1 MIDDKTLRE
10 VLQRKISQIKQ
21 YPRSAQKEVENI
33 MSQKFNVDFGTTVEI
48 FNGLLPIET
57 LSYDMLYKLMISI
70 HDMIIDN
77 ERYEQL
83 DANDLY
89 APKYFTEYEIEEFE
103 KPLKKNDEDIDMV
116 FENWLQ
122 VDNDQYICVVPIEQI
137 VEWRNLNKIKY
148 NPKTQRELTEK
159 VTKGGVIIKVVTI
172 FESALKAIKKLMKNN
187 DFIPDDITFNVNPD
201 FYEEPVIKYGKLIVP
216 SVDIIDGFHRFISM
230 CDIKDQNPNWNFN
243 CIVNIM
249 VFNEEKAQRYMIQK
263 DKKNHLSPKQLVKID
278 RNNESNYVISR
289 LNESSSFH
297 HRNRIDDDSFV
308 MLVKLVSDLFN
319 PQERQ
324 EAVEL
329 SKTIE
334 KNINEIIEING
345 LYDEGFSKHEWFI
358 YLYLLKLSD
367 CNSNTFINVINKIDM
382 DNLLSKINFR
392 NEPTKASYKILD
404 TEFRE
409 VKQNV

>member
-33 MSQKFNVDFGTTVEI
+33 MSIKFNVNYGTTVEI
-48 FNGLLPIET
+48 FNGLLPVET
-57 LSYDMLYKLMISI
+57 LSYDMLYKLMISV
-70 HDMIIDN
+70 HDMIINN

-89 APKYFTEYEIEEFE
+89 APKYFTEYEIEEFK
-103 KPLKKNDEDIDMV
+103 KPLEKNDEDIDMV

-122 VDNDQYICVVPIEQI
+122 VSHDQYVCVVPIEQI

-148 NPKTQRELTEK
+148 NHNTQRELTEK
-159 VTKGGVIIKVVTI
+159 TTKGGVVVKVVTI
-172 FESALKAIKKLMKNN
+172 FETALKAIKKLMLKD
-187 DFIPDDITFNVNPD
+187 DFIPDDITFNTNPD
-201 FYEEPVIKYGKLIVP
+201 FYEEPKIKHGKLIV
-216 SVDIIDGFHRFISM
+216 SVADIIDGFHRYTSM
-230 CDIKDQNPNWNFN
+230 CDVKDRNPNWKFN
-243 CIVNIM
+243 CIINVM

-278 RNNESNYVISR
+278 KNNESNYVISR

-297 HRNRIDDDSFV
+297 HRSKIDDDSFV
-308 MLVKLVSDLFN
+308 MLVKLVADLFN

-329 SKTIE
+329 SKLIE
-334 KNINEIIEING
+334 KNINEIIEIKN

-367 CNSNTFINVINKIDM
+367 CNSNTFSNIINKIDM
-382 DNLLSKINFR
+382 DYLLSKINFR
-392 NEPTKASYKILD
+392 NDPTKGNYKIID
-404 TEFRE
+404 TVFGE
-409 VKQNV
+409 VK